1 MSGILQGVIA
11 SIGGAVR
18 DVYFNLVTL
27 LLPGNGTN
35 GAQNNT
41 FIDSSTNNLT
51 ITKNGTLTQGTF
63 SPFSQTGWSNHFDGT
78 ADYLYVANNSALN
91 FGTGDLTVEGWV
103 YMNALPAAQFQ
114 IAGKFDTGSPFTGW
128 ALDVQNT
135 GVPRIW
141 FGATYLIAASSSSPL
156 AVGSWNHL
164 AMVRSGST
172 VTLWVNGVSAGTA
185 TSSANV
191 DNTGICFIGYEYNAS
206 FGLNGYLSNVRVVK
220 GTALYTSTFTPSTTP
235 LTAVSG
241 TSLLTCQSNRFR
253 DNSTNNFTITASGD
267 VSVQAFS
274 PFLPSNEYTVATV
287 GGSAGRFI
295 GSNYLGFN
303 NTPFAF
309 GTNNFTI
316 EFWIYFIPS
325 ESVPSFGTFFDN
337 GGQGVFLS
345 WANSIDNILFYSPTA
360 GTTTVAGFPH
370 GMAKNT
376 WNHVAYVRNSTTVTI
391 YVNGNSVGAY
401 TGLTG
406 SATGTGSLATV
417 GTYTAAPP
425 SYPPG
430 GFMSGFRIVNSAV
443 YTSNFAVPTSP
454 PTAIS
459 GTSLLLNFTN
469 ASIADATAKNDLQTA
484 GNVQISTA
492 QSKFG
497 GSSIYFDGTGDYL
510 GSNAATSPSELY
522 AFGTGDF
529 TIECWIRFDFLNS
542 VQIIYDSRP
551 SSTQGAYPCIYL
563 NSDGTIR
570 FFVSGVDRITSSGVL
585 ANTWYH
591 LAVSRS
597 GTSTRMFIDGTQTG
611 STYTDSTLYL
621 NASGRPWIGLNAFTT
636 ATQGLTGYIDDFRVT
651 KGFAR
656 YTANFTPPTT
666 AFPLQ

>member
-51 ITKNGTLTQGTF
+51 VIRNGTLTQGTF
-63 SPFSQTGWSNHFDGT
+63 SPFSQTGWSNYFDGT
-78 ADYLYVANNSALN
+78 GDYLSVADNAALN

-103 YMNALPAAQFQ
+103 YMSALPASQFP
-114 IAGKFDTGSPFTGW
+114 IAGKFNPGSPFVGW
-128 ALDVQNT
+128 ELLVQNT

-141 FGATYLIAASSSSPL
+141 FGTSYLIAASSALS
-156 AVGSWNHL
+156 VGSWNHL

-172 VTLWVNGVSAGTA
+172 VTLWVNGVSAGSA
-185 TSSANV
+185 TSSTDVN
-191 DNTGICFIGYEYNAS
+191 NSGTCFIGNEYNAS
-206 FGLNGYLSNVRVVK
+206 NGLIGYLSNVRVVK

-241 TSLLTCQSNRFR
+241 TSLLTCQSNRFL
-253 DNSTNNFTITASGD
+253 DNSTNNFAITANGD

-274 PFLPSNEYTVATV
+274 PFLPSDEYKVATV

-295 GSNYLGFN
+295 TDNYLGFN
-303 NTPFAF
+303 NTSFAF

-325 ESVPSFGTFFDN
+325 ESVTSFGTFFDN
-337 GGQGVFLS
+337 GNQGVFLS
-345 WANSIDNILFYSPTA
+345 WGSSINNILFYSPSVGQTNTA
-360 GTTTVAGFPH
+360 GYPH

-417 GTYTAAPP
+417 GAYTAAPS

-469 ASIADATAKNDLQTA
+469 ASITDATAKNDLQTA
-484 GNVQISTA
+484 GNTQISTA

-510 GSNAATSPSELY
+510 GSNAAASTSDLY

-529 TIECWIRFDFLNS
+529 TIECWIRFDLVNTI
-542 VQIIYDSRP
+542 QIIYDSRP
-551 SSTQGAYPCIYL
+551 SSTQGDYPTLYL
-563 NSDGTIR
+563 NSNGTIR
-570 FFVSGVDRITSSGVL
+570 FFAGSVDRITSSGVS

-611 STYTDSTLYL
+611 STYTDSTTYL
-621 NASGRPWIGLNAFTT
+621 NSSGRPWIGLNAFNTT
-636 ATQGLTGYIDDFRVT
+636 TQGLSGYIDDFRVT